1 MWIKTCDVFCGLNRP
16 RVTLMIFTSDS
27 KKAAIL
33 SSAHEEQAHG
43 KVGRQMKGHVPDG
56 RLGAKLAEQTMKPA

>member
-1 MWIKTCDVFCGLNRP
+1 
-16 RVTLMIFTSDS
+16 MIFTSDS